1 MSQETVVEHATGHGA
16 EAMDHGATAAGHA
29 AEAASSGGMPQLD
42 FATFP
47 NQIVWLV
54 IALVV
59 LYLILSRVA
68 LPRIASVLAER
79 TGTITN
85 DIAAAENYKA
95 QAADAEAA
103 YNKALDD
110 ARSEAAKVIEAAR
123 ADIQKDLDTA
133 IAKADAEIAA
143 RTAESETRIAEI
155 RATAAEAVTSVA
167 KDTTKEILGAFGVK
181 ADARS
186 VTAAINARL
195 KGGAA

>member
-1 MSQETVVEHATGHGA
+1 MSADTAEQTIEHAA
-16 EAMDHGATAAGHA
+16 DAGYP
-29 AEAASSGGMPQLD
+29 AEAAGSGGLPQLD

-47 NQIVWLV
+47 NQILWLV

-68 LPRIASVLAER
+68 LPRIGSVLAER

-85 DIAAAENYKA
+85 DIAAAETFKQ
-95 QAADAEAA
+95 QAAEAEAA
-103 YNKALDD
+103 YHQALDD
-110 ARSEAAKVIEAAR
+110 ARAAAAKVIDEAK
-123 ADIQKDLDTA
+123 ADIQKDLDVA

-143 RTAESETRIAEI
+143 RTAESEVRIGEI
-155 RATAAEAVTSVA
+155 RASAAEAVTAVA
-167 KDTTKEILGAFGVK
+167 KDTTKELLSAFGVK

-186 VTAAINARL
+186 VTAAVNARL

>member
-1 MSQETVVEHATGHGA
+1 MSQETVAEHATGHGA
-16 EAMDHGATAAGHA
+16 DAVGHA
-29 AEAASSGGMPQLD
+29 AEAAGSGGLPQLD
-42 FATFP
+42 TTTFA
-47 NQIVWLV
+47 NQIIWLV

-59 LYLILSRVA
+59 LYFILSRVA

-85 DIAAAENYKA
+85 DIAAAENFKA
-95 QAADAEAA
+95 QAAEAEAA

-110 ARSEAAKVIEAAR
+110 ARAEAAKVVEAAR
-123 ADIQKDLDTA
+123 TDIQKDLDAA

-143 RTAESETRIAEI
+143 RTAESEAHIAEI
-155 RATAAEAVTSVA
+155 RANAAEAVTAVA
-167 KDTTKEILGAFGVK
+167 KDTTKEILGAFGVN

-186 VTAAINARL
+186 VTAAVTARL